1 MVHWHY
7 NYIDYKITKF
17 CKKNNKFVDEIWIY
31 FSFIFVENNNNNINN
46 AIDNELY
53 YIGREFMMTLSPVT
67 KTTQFQ
73 RNGRCIDGKTFGS

>member
-1 MVHWHY
+1 MT
-7 NYIDYKITKF
+7 IKSLSSAKKKI
-17 CKKNNKFVDEIWIY
+17 VDEIWIY